1 MPEETSNEKIF
12 NRWLVVAGALI
23 IQLCLGSIY
32 AYGAFA
38 KPLKADLGSTDL
50 TNQLPF
56 AFGLFFFAIVMVLA
70 GRWQDKV
77 GPKQVALTGGIVLG
91 IGLMLSSQAGSIE
104 FLYISYGA
112 IGGAGIG
119 LAYVCPIAALV
130 KWFPDKKGLISGV
143 AVAGFGAGALI
154 FASVATVVMTEDL
167 DSDMTDFLKDG
178 VDDMEATDVIFL
190 TDADKA
196 DLTVLESDILV
207 MDYGTIKDEGMQFN
221 GQPVDLALLKS
232 NTSLEDAKDIDSK
245 DLELLANQNPTNL
258 SASDK
263 EQREEAFEEAQKA
276 ILARGKNHI
285 YDDFNWSKAFF
296 VLGVIFLIGVVLGS
310 QLLVNPPEGW
320 LPDGY
325 TPPVQK
331 TSSGEDAKADYQWE
345 EMLKTP
351 TFWLIWGM
359 FLLAATSGLM
369 TIGNIGK
376 FAADDKNIGAAEI
389 AVVIGILSLANG
401 AGRVAWGATSD
412 KIGRTKTLFVMY
424 IIQGLTMF
432 MLFYLGDSVGGLSL
446 GAALVGFCFGG
457 NFAMFPSATADY
469 FGTKSVGQNYGF
481 VFTAY
486 GVAGILGAVIAGKM
500 VETTGSYQ
508 TTFTIMGVL
517 SLVAAG
523 LSLITKAPHEKMDI
537 GGMLKA
543 KPADKQ

>member
-1 MPEETSNEKIF
+1 MSDEKTF
-12 NRWLVVAGALI
+12 NRWFVVAGALI

-56 AFGLFFFAIVMVLA
+56 AFGLFFFAIVMVFA

-77 GPKQVALTGGIVLG
+77 GPKKVAFTGGIVLG
-91 IGLMLSSQAGSIE
+91 LGLMLSSLANSIDV
-104 FLYISYGA
+104 LYITYGV
-112 IGGAGIG
+112 IGGTGIG

-154 FASVATVVMTEDL
+154 FASVATLVMTSDL
-167 DSDMTDFLKDG
+167 DSDMTDFLKDS
-178 VDDMEATDVIFL
+178 VDDISAEDQPFLVDGEKAELTGLEAH
-190 TDADKA
+190 
-196 DLTVLESDILV
+196 ILV
-207 MDYGTIKDEGMQFN
+207 LDYEAGFKDKPLEFDGN
-221 GQPVDLALLKS
+221 AVDLNELKK
-232 NTSLEDAKDIDSK
+232 NTSLEDAKDLDNK
-245 DLELLANQNPTNL
+245 ELELLVHADPANL
-258 SASDK
+258 SDDDK
-263 EQREEAFEEAQKA
+263 EKREVAFEDAQES
-276 ILARGKNHI
+276 ILTTGKNHI
-285 YDDFNWSKAFF
+285 YREFNWKGAFF
-296 VLGVIFLIGVVLGS
+296 VLGIIFLGGVVVGS

-320 LPDGY
+320 LPEGW

-331 TSSGEDAKADYQWE
+331 TATGEEAKVDYAWE
-345 EMLKTP
+345 EMLRTP
-351 TFWLIWGM
+351 TFWLIWTM

-376 FAADDKNIGAAEI
+376 FAADDKSIGVAAI
-389 AVVIGILSLANG
+389 AGIIGILSLANG
-401 AGRVAWGATSD
+401 AGRVVWGATSD
-412 KIGRTKTLFVMY
+412 KIGRTKSLFFMY
-424 IIQGLTMF
+424 IIQGITMF
-432 MLFYLGDSVGGLSL
+432 MLFYLGDSVATLAI

-486 GVAGILGAVIAGKM
+486 GVAGIFGAIIAGKM
-500 VETTGSYQ
+500 VEATGSYQ

-517 SLVAAG
+517 SLVAAF
-523 LSLITKAPHEKMDI
+523 LSLICKAPHEKMGI
-537 GGMLKA
+537 GGILKSVSSE
-543 KPADKQ
+543 

>member
-1 MPEETSNEKIF
+1 MSDEKTF
-12 NRWLVVAGALI
+12 NRWFVVAGALI

-38 KPLKADLGSTDL
+38 KPLKADLGTTDL

-77 GPKQVALTGGIVLG
+77 GPKKVALAGGIVLG
-91 IGLMLSSQAGSIE
+91 IGLMLSSLAGSIE
-104 FLYISYGA
+104 VLYITYGA

-154 FASVATVVMTEDL
+154 FAFVATTVMTADL
-167 DSDMTDFLKDG
+167 DSDMTDFLKDT
-178 VDDMEATDVIFL
+178 VDDVSPKDAPFL
-190 TDADKA
+190 VDEEKA
-196 DLTVLESDILV
+196 DLNDLEAYILIL
-207 MDYGTIKDEGMQFN
+207 DYEKDFKEEPLEFSGF
-221 GQPVDLALLKS
+221 PVTLEDLKA
-232 NTSLEDAKDIDSK
+232 NTTLTDAKDIDSK
-245 DLELLANQNPTNL
+245 DLDLLVNQDPVNL
-258 SASDK
+258 SKEDQ
-263 EQREEAFEEAQKA
+263 EQRKEAFDDARKS
-276 ILARGKNHI
+276 ILTKGKNHI
-285 YDDFNWSKAFF
+285 YDDFDWSRAFL
-296 VLGVIFLIGVVLGS
+296 VLGVIFLIGVAAGS

-320 LPDGY
+320 LPDGW

-331 TSSGEDAKADYQWE
+331 SSTGEVVKAEYGWE

-351 TFWLIWGM
+351 TFWLIWTM

-376 FAADDKNIGAAEI
+376 FAADDKSIGVAEI
-389 AVVIGILSLANG
+389 AGIIGVLSLANG

-432 MLFYLGDSVGGLSL
+432 MLFYMGDSVSTLAL

-469 FGTKSVGQNYGF
+469 FGTKNVGQNYGF

-486 GVAGILGAVIAGKM
+486 GVAGIMGAVIAGKM
-500 VETTGSYQ
+500 VEATGSYQ

-517 SLVAAG
+517 SIVAAF

-537 GGMLKA
+537 GGILKST
-543 KPADKQ
+543 KSE

>member
-1 MPEETSNEKIF
+1 MSNEKVF
-12 NRWLVVAGALI
+12 NRWFVVAGALI

-38 KPLKADLGSTDL
+38 KPLKADLGSSDL

-56 AFGLFFFAIVMVLA
+56 AFGLFFFAIVMVFA

-77 GPKQVALTGGIVLG
+77 GPKQVAFTGGVVLG
-91 IGLMLSSQAGSIE
+91 FGLILSSFASSIE
-104 FLYISYGA
+104 MLYITYGA

-154 FASVATVVMTEDL
+154 FAYVATSVMTADL
-167 DSDMTDFLKDG
+167 DSDMTGFLKDEVSDIDATNG
-178 VDDMEATDVIFL
+178 PFLVDDEM
-190 TDADKA
+190 A
-196 DLTVLESDILV
+196 DLTDLEAYILILNY
-207 MDYGTIKDEGMQFN
+207 DTDFENNPLTFKDKDVNISE
-221 GQPVDLALLKS
+221 LKA
-232 NTSLEDAKDIDSK
+232 NTSLEDAKDLDEAE
-245 DLELLANQNPTNL
+245 LELLVNDDPANLTDAQKD
-258 SASDK
+258 SRK
-263 EQREEAFEEAQKA
+263 EAFEDAQKA
-276 ILARGKNHI
+276 ILTSGKNHI
-285 YDDFNWSKAFF
+285 YAQFDWNRAFL
-296 VLGVIFLIGVVLGS
+296 VLGVIFLLGVMLGS
-310 QLLVNPPEGW
+310 QLLKNPPEGW
-320 LPDGY
+320 LPEGW

-331 TSSGEDAKADYQWE
+331 TATGEEAKTNYQWE

-351 TFWLIWGM
+351 TFWLIWIM

-376 FAADDKNIGAAEI
+376 FAADDKNIGVGEI
-389 AVVIGILSLANG
+389 AGVIGILSLANG

-432 MLFYLGDSVGGLSL
+432 MLFYMGDNVTTLAL

-486 GVAGILGAVIAGKM
+486 GVAGILGAIIAGKM

-508 TTFTIMGVL
+508 YTFTIMGVL
-517 SLVAAG
+517 SILAAV
-523 LSLITKAPHEKMDI
+523 LSLITKAPHEKFSLGDI
-537 GGMLKA
+537 MKTTS
-543 KPADKQ
+543 KES